1 MSDQSPVSLS
11 AGLPETI
18 LPPAPAA
25 ATQRLADAQVVESQ
39 GRRDAVSEVVASYP
53 SFIMG
58 WAVLGDLG
66 RDPVESY
73 ACYRVGYHR
82 GLDALRRAGWKGS
95 GYVRW
100 AHEDN
105 QGFLNCVEGLGRIAG
120 SIGES
125 DEAERCAL
133 FLHQLDPSRY

>member
-18 LPPAPAA
+18 LPPAPDA
-25 ATQRLADAQVVESQ
+25 ATRQLTDALEAEEE
-39 GRRDAVSEVVASYP
+39 GRRGAVSTVVAAHP
-53 SFIMG
+53 SFVAG
-58 WAVLGDLG
+58 WAALGDLG

-100 AHEDN
+100 SHEDN
-105 QGFLNCVEGLGRIAG
+105 RGFLDCVEGLGRVAG
-120 SIGES
+120 SIGEA

-133 FLHQLDPSRY
+133 FLRQLDPSRY